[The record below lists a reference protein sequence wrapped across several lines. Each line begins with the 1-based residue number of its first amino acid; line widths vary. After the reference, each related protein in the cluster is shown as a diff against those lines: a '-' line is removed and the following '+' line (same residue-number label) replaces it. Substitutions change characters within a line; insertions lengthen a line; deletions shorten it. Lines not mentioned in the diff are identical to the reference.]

1 MLLGPVQWR
10 VAAAAKP
17 ETLPTGLEQ
26 VDRLTG
32 GGFPR
37 GALTEIC
44 GPASSGRTS
53 LALAALA
60 AATGAGECCAYVDT
74 DGVFDPQSA
83 AATGVKLDRVLW
95 VRCGGNPETA
105 LRSTDLVVQAGGFGV
120 VIFDLGNVRPE
131 LARRI
136 PTANW
141 FRLRRAVEGTRTAL
155 LLIEQQPNAKAAA
168 SLILEMRPGGLAW
181 AGKLLLGARR
191 DAALRKP
198 PRSETVSLEWRAAG

>member
-1 MLLGPVQWR
+1 MIPGPVPWR
-10 VAAAAKP
+10 VAAAAKQ
-17 ETLPTGLEQ
+17 ETLSTGLEH

-37 GALTEIC
+37 GSLTEIC

-53 LALAALA
+53 LALAVLA

-74 DGVFDPQSA
+74 EGAFDPQSA
-83 AATGVKLDRVLW
+83 AAAGVKLDRLLW
-95 VRCGGNPETA
+95 VRCGGNPEYA

-120 VIFDLGNVRPE
+120 VIFDLGGVRPE
-131 LARRI
+131 IARRI
-136 PTANW
+136 PAASW

-155 LLIEQQPNAKAAA
+155 ALIEQQPNAKAAA
-168 SLILEMRPGGLAW
+168 SLILEMRQGGLAW

-191 DAALRKP
+191 EAALRKP
-198 PRSETVSLEWRAAG
+198 PRSATVSLEWLAAG